1 MPTQPSIRSLL
12 QRWWPLGLALV
23 AACLLRL
30 CLWGNLPRQGM
41 VSDEAEYFASAVW
54 LAQGRGFSWHQE
66 WLWTR
71 APLYPL
77 FLAIHI
83 RLFGIATTPI
93 YVSQFVLGLL
103 QVVLTYLLAMALV
116 PASARADDW
125 RRWVPGLSALLLGL
139 LFPLAVYYQVLLS
152 ETLYIT
158 IVLAG
163 LLALVYWVRSP
174 AYSSRRA
181 YLWLALAGL
190 LFGLASLTRSLA
202 LGFVVVAAGW
212 VFLTIWQ
219 RVPAAL
225 SFKERTLK
233 SLLPAAIPLVLAGM
247 LIAPWSLYAS
257 RSYGGFV
264 AIDTTG
270 AFNLLLGARTAY
282 DGDRKDAPTR
292 NFVLALLNPQ
302 MSQKERGMH
311 LGSSCLAQHKDAR
324 LFAALERPS
333 AEISQ
338 AERQQLMTA
347 EGLCLLR
354 ERPLAFV
361 QKSLAELIDFFRIN
375 YGGDERFTDGF
386 TTGRLQPSFVLA
398 TFLLDDTLY
407 VLTLPLA
414 IIGWA
419 LLRKLEKRD
428 DTALLASST
437 LIAWW
442 LLYNLLTAPLL
453 FAINR
458 FRVPLLPMLLIL
470 AAYALLALGAK
481 AWKALD
487 RRQAPHLV
495 LALLMAFVVTAPASW
510 ISAYNPQ
517 TASYRAQESY
527 FGPHPSSVADT
538 YLALSSRDRYLAS
551 EELRSDLAA
560 GRLES
565 AKFLLDSGRVDPNT
579 VLLARAI
586 IEGMEGRPEA
596 GLGLFPSEEQ
606 LALADR
612 AWQARAAVVRGDL
625 LRRLGLE
632 REAKNTFTPRVV
644 DDYNPVEW
652 AWDWLQPSPPSAG
665 RIDFGGNLDLGYI
678 RGFYLGEG
686 DGTDTWRWS
695 MGEAAL
701 RFSQMGS
708 GAPQTLRLR
717 IDGLSSGLP
726 EPRLTL
732 AMGGQVVAELA
743 LKREVAVYE
752 LELPATPQGEDVI
765 VELRSPVFVPSAADL
780 LAQQGP
786 KVGQLRLLGV
796 RLDWAELE

>member
-1 MPTQPSIRSLL
+1 MPMQPSIKSLL
-12 QRWWPLGLALV
+12 QRWWPLGLALL

-77 FLAIHI
+77 FVAIHI
-83 RLFGIATTPI
+83 RLFGIDPTPVYI
-93 YVSQFVLGLL
+93 SQFLLGLV
-103 QVVLTYLLAMALV
+103 QVALTYFLAMALV
-116 PASARADDW
+116 PASARANDW

-158 IVLAG
+158 IILAG
-163 LLALVYWVRSP
+163 LLALVYWAHSP
-174 AYSSRRA
+174 NWHGRRA
-181 YLWLALAGL
+181 YLFLAAAGL
-190 LFGLASLTRSLA
+190 LFGLASLTRTLA
-202 LGFVVVAAGW
+202 VGFVAVAAGW
-212 VFLTIWQ
+212 VFLTIWL
-219 RVPAAL
+219 RSDAAL
-225 SFKERTLK
+225 SFKQRLWK
-233 SLLPAAIPLVLAGM
+233 SLLPAAVPLLVAGIV
-247 LIAPWSLYAS
+247 IAPWTLYAS
-257 RSYGGFV
+257 RSYGGLV
-264 AIDTTG
+264 VVDTTG
-270 AFNLLLGARTAY
+270 GFNLLLGARTAY

-292 NFVLALLNPQ
+292 NFVLALLNPH
-302 MSQKERGMH
+302 MSQKEREVY

-324 LFAALERPS
+324 LFAALETPS
-333 AEISQ
+333 AAISQ
-338 AERQQLMTA
+338 AQRQQLMTA
-347 EGLCLLR
+347 EGLCLLQ

-375 YGGDERFTDGF
+375 YGGDERFTNGF
-386 TTGRLQPSFVLA
+386 TTGRLHPSFVLA

-407 VLTLPLA
+407 VLALPLA
-414 IIGWA
+414 IIGWT

-428 DTALLASST
+428 QTILLACST

-458 FRVPLLPMLLIL
+458 FRVPLLPMLLIF
-470 AAYALLALGAK
+470 ASYAVLALGAK
-481 AWKALD
+481 AWGALG
-487 RRQAPHLV
+487 RHQAPHLV
-495 LALLMAFVVTAPASW
+495 LAGLLAFVVAAPASW

-517 TASYRAQESY
+517 TASYLAQESY
-527 FGPHPSSVADT
+527 FGPHPSSVVDT
-538 YLALSSRDRYLAS
+538 YLGLSSRDRYLAS
-551 EELRSDLAA
+551 EQLRQDLANDQ
-560 GRLES
+560 LEN
-565 AKFLLDSGRVDPNT
+565 AKSLLASGRIDPNT
-579 VLLARAI
+579 TLLGRAI
-586 IEGMEGRPEA
+586 IEGREGRPEA
-596 GLGLFPSEEQ
+596 GLALFPSEEQ

-625 LRRLGLE
+625 LRRLGQE

-652 AWDWLQPSPPSAG
+652 AWEWLKPSPPSAG

-695 MGEAAL
+695 AGDAAL
-701 RFSQMGS
+701 RFPQMGT

-726 EPRLTL
+726 NPSLTILIQGQQIAHLDL
-732 AMGGQVVAELA
+732 A
-743 LKREVAVYE
+743 REVQVYE
-752 LELPATPQGEDVI
+752 LEVPATSQGQDVI
-765 VELRSPVFVPSAADL
+765 IELHSPVFVPSAADL
-780 LAQQGP
+780 IAQQGP

>member
-1 MPTQPSIRSLL
+1 MPKQPSIRSLL

-77 FLAIHI
+77 FLAVHI
-83 RLFGIATTPI
+83 RLFGIETTPI
-93 YVSQFVLGLL
+93 YISQFLLGLV
-103 QVVLTYLLAMALV
+103 QVMLTYLLAMALV
-116 PASARADDW
+116 PASARANDW
-125 RRWVPGLSALLLGL
+125 RRWVPGLSALLFGL

-158 IVLAG
+158 LILAG
-163 LLALVYWVRSP
+163 LLALLYWARSP
-174 AYSSRRA
+174 VFTSRRA
-181 YLWLALAGL
+181 YLWLAVAGL

-202 LGFVVVAAGW
+202 VGFVVVAAGW
-212 VFLTIWQ
+212 VFLTIWMHGS
-219 RVPAAL
+219 ASI
-225 SFKERTLK
+225 SFKERLWK
-233 SLLPAAIPLVLAGM
+233 SLLPAIIPLVLAGM
-247 LIAPWSLYAS
+247 VIAPWSLYAS

-302 MSQKERGMH
+302 MSQKEREIY

-333 AEISQ
+333 AEITQ
-338 AERQQLMTA
+338 AQRQQLMTA
-347 EGLCLLR
+347 EGFCLLQ
-354 ERPLAFV
+354 ERPLAFL

-375 YGGDERFTDGF
+375 YGGDERFTNGF
-386 TTGRLQPSFVLA
+386 TTGRLHPSFVLA

-407 VLTLPLA
+407 VLALPLA

-419 LLRKLEKRD
+419 LLRKLERRD
-428 DTALLASST
+428 HTMLFASST

-470 AAYALLALGAK
+470 AAYAVLALGAK
-481 AWKALD
+481 AWGALS
-487 RRQAPHLV
+487 RYQAPHLV
-495 LALLMAFVVTAPASW
+495 LAALMAFVVAAPASW

-517 TASYRAQESY
+517 TAAYRAQESY
-527 FGPHPSSVADT
+527 FGPHPSSVVDT
-538 YLALSSRDRYLAS
+538 FLALSSRDRYLAS
-551 EELRSDLAA
+551 EQLRRALAQ
-560 GRLES
+560 GRFAS
-565 AKFLLDSGRVDPNT
+565 AKVLLDSGRIDPNT
-579 VLLARAI
+579 SLLGRAI
-586 IEGMEGRPEA
+586 IEGLQGRPEA
-596 GLGLFPSEEQ
+596 GLALFPSEEQ
-606 LALADR
+606 LAMADR

-625 LRRLGLE
+625 LRRLGQE

-652 AWDWLQPSPPSAG
+652 AWNWLQPSPPSAG

-701 RFSQMGS
+701 RFPQMGT

-717 IDGLSSGLP
+717 IDGLSSALP
-726 EPRLTL
+726 NPSLVLSIQGR
-732 AMGGQVVAELA
+732 QIAELA
-743 LKREVAVYE
+743 LSHEVAVYE
-752 LELPATPQGEDVI
+752 LELPATPQGDDVI
-765 VELRSPVFVPSAADL
+765 IELRSPVFVPSAADL
-780 LAQQGP
+780 IAQQGP